1 MKRFHHRHRGSRV
14 GMARWKDRLLAALRL
29 SGRKANGD
37 VPQDPARRGPAP
49 AETMVGTTRGP
60 HEPHARPADLLRAQ
74 RRASLPPAADDI
86 IAVIA
91 PQHEN
96 VKALLGAVR
105 QQTGH
110 RRAAAFHT
118 LRLTLALHETAEQQ
132 AIHPQ
137 TLRQLGAHDRAASD
151 RIAEEQTAGQTIGGL
166 ELVDVDSDQFNAT
179 FGHLVSSVTDH
190 AAAEE
195 ADEWPALRHITD
207 PPVINAMI
215 EQMQAV
221 TRLAGDPSAPGIRAT
236 FTEMQDWAKAHLP
249 APPAS

>member
-1 MKRFHHRHRGSRV
+1 MT
-14 GMARWKDRLLAALRL
+14 RWKDRLLAALPFRRRTAN
-29 SGRKANGD
+29 SVGR
-37 VPQDPARRGPAP
+37 QDQASREPAP
-49 AETMVGTTRGP
+49 ADNVIGTGSRR
-60 HEPHARPADLLRAQ
+60 ESRPRPDR
-74 RRASLPPAADDI
+74 PPAADDI

-96 VKALLGAVR
+96 VKKLLEAVR

-110 RRAAAFHT
+110 GRATAFHT
-118 LRLTLALHETAEQQ
+118 LRLTLALHEVAEQR

-137 TLRQLGAHDRAASD
+137 ALHQLGVHDRAAND
-151 RIAEEQTAGQTIGGL
+151 RIAEEQTAGQIIGAL

-179 FGHLVSSVTDH
+179 FGHLATSVTEH

-195 ADEWPALRHITD
+195 ADEWPALRQITD
-207 PPVINAMI
+207 PPVINAMV
-215 EQMQAV
+215 EQMRAV

-236 FTEMQDWAKAHLP
+236 FTQMQDWAKAHLP